1 MKKWI
6 TAILMLAFAGCLE
19 PSERGE
25 PFEIKEFGERIKLP
39 EPSLDGKK
47 SLEKT
52 LAERRSIRDY
62 SDEPLTIHE
71 LSQLLWSAQ
80 GITDPRGFRT
90 APSAG
95 ALYPLEIYVVLGRVE
110 GVKPGVY
117 KYLPQTHEIVRVVEG
132 DMREEL
138 STAAVGQKWVKDAA
152 IDIVITAVYERTTI
166 KYGERGIRYV
176 HFEVGHVAQNV
187 LLQATALDLGAVPV
201 GAFFDEEV
209 KRLLNLSVEEPLY
222 IIAIGRKR

>member
-6 TAILMLAFAGCLE
+6 MVILLIALAGCVQ
-19 PSERGE
+19 PSGNG
-25 PFEIKEFGERIKLP
+25 KVSDYKDFGERIKLP

-52 LAERRSIRDY
+52 LAERRSIREY
-62 SDEPLTIHE
+62 SNEPLTIQE

-95 ALYPLEIYVVLGRVE
+95 ALYPLEVYVVVGRVE

-117 KYLPQTHEIVRVVEG
+117 RYVPQNHEIVRVLEG
-132 DMREEL
+132 DVREEL
-138 STAAVGQKWVKDAA
+138 STSAVGQKWVKDAA
-152 IDIVITAVYERTTI
+152 IDIVITAVYERTTS

-201 GAFFDEEV
+201 GAFYDEKV
-209 KRLLNLSVEEPLY
+209 KKLLNLSIEEPLY
-222 IIAIGRKR
+222 IIAIGRKQ